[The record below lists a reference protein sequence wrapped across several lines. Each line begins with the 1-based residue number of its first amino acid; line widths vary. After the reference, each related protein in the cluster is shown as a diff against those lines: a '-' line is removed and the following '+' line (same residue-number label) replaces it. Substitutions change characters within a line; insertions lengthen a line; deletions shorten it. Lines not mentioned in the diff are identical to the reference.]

1 MELSTRSNYANY
13 IAKCI
18 RVATEETGIQWPADT
33 ILCVKTYS
41 ELAELD
47 EIIGMK
53 IWVMDMPSAYEFFPA
68 FRSENID
75 CYKLQEVFREN
86 LELFVMDN

>member
-1 MELSTRSNYANY
+1 MDQNTRSSYANY

-18 RVATEETGIQWPADT
+18 RVATQETGIQWPDDT
-33 ILCVKTYS
+33 ILCVKSYS

-53 IWVMDMPSAYEFFPA
+53 IWVMDMPSAYDFFPA
-68 FRSENID
+68 FPSKNID
-75 CYKLQEVFREN
+75 CYKLQRVFREN